1 MTAVILEA
9 GGRYMRSTDDV
20 VHRDVAGEAF
30 LVPIRGRLA
39 ELQELFVLNE
49 VGSWVWQRLDEPHSV
64 EELTADLVREFEVT
78 EDQAS
83 NDIAVFLHQLCEAGL
98 AEEVP

>member
-1 MTAVILEA
+1 VTVVREESS
-9 GGRYMRSTDDV
+9 GRYVRATDDV
-20 VHRDVAGEAF
+20 VHRDVAGETF

-49 VGSWVWQRLDEPHSV
+49 VGSWVWQRLDEPRSV
-64 EELTADLVREFEVT
+64 QELTADLVREFEVT
-78 EDQAS
+78 DDQAR
-83 NDIAVFLHQLCEAGL
+83 NDITAFLHQLREAGL